1 LSLDLDHRRGWPAD
15 LRILLD
21 RHPRDAWPSQRSA
34 DVQFWLEVHDHFRHD
49 CIELET
55 LAEDYREGRKTARE
69 LAVIAGSRLRA
80 LVANLHGHH
89 RVEDF
94 HYFPAYRAADRRLAA
109 GFDVLENDHGE
120 LHRDVVATL
129 SGMQQLH
136 TALAQPPSAGG
147 TGSIALAAGQYL
159 TAASRLCRRLIRHLS
174 DEEDLVIPLLLERGD
189 Y

>member
-1 LSLDLDHRRGWPAD
+1 LSLDLDQRRGWPAE

-21 RHPRDAWPSQRSA
+21 RHPRDTWPAQRS
-34 DVQFWLEVHDHFRHD
+34 VDHFRHD

-55 LAEDYREGRKTARE
+55 LASDYRDGRKAARE
-69 LAVIAGSRLRA
+69 LAVIAGSRLRT

-94 HYFPAYRAADRRLAA
+94 HYFPAYRAADPRLAA
-109 GFDVLENDHGE
+109 GFDVLERDHGE

-136 TALAQPPSAGG
+136 TALAQPPTASANE
-147 TGSIALAAGQYL
+147 TVALAARHYV
-159 TAASRLCRRLIRHLS
+159 TAANRLCSRLIRHLS